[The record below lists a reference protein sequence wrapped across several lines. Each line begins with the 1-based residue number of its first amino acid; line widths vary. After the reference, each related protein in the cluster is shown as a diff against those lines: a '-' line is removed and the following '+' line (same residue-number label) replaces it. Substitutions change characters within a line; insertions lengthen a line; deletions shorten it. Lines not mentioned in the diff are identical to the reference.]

1 MLRNFCLVGSIRVK
15 EFDHRIGGGGC
26 FKGDFSRFV
35 GKVVFTCPSVNFG
48 SL

>member
-15 EFDHRIGGGGC
+15 EFNHRIGGGGC
-26 FKGDFSRFV
+26 FKGDCSRFV
-35 GKVVFTCPSVNFG
+35 GKVFTYSSVNFG